1 MKITNKLMVIAVS
14 AAALGT
20 MAYGA
25 TETAT
30 AEIPFAFHS
39 AGATLPAGS
48 YEVVRNFAGV
58 YGMIRMQNT
67 ATRKAAIVM
76 GISSEAPGTNVTSLR
91 FSCEDGCE
99 LVGVRSRNNWVT
111 ITPHRKLRRETAT
124 IEIPV
129 TVAAGN

>member
-1 MKITNKLMVIAVS
+1 MKTTNKLLVIAVS

-30 AEIPFAFHS
+30 AQIPFAFRT

-48 YEVVRNFAGV
+48 YQVTRNFAGV
-58 YGMIRMQNT
+58 NGMIRMQNT
-67 ATRKAAIVM
+67 ESRKAAIVM
-76 GISSEAPGTNVTSLR
+76 GISSEAPGTNVTALR
-91 FSCEDGCE
+91 FSCVDGCE
-99 LVGVRSRNNWVT
+99 LVGVRSRNNWVA
-111 ITPHRKLRRETAT
+111 ITPHRKPRVQTAT

-129 TVAAGN
+129 VVATGN